1 MDPITLAWYGLHLK
15 AALLEKKEQ
24 AYEDFFCKVMIHLHS
39 DNFQPVKAAGQAGDG
54 KSDGYLVPE
63 HRIFQCYA
71 PSTGFNKSKLLKK
84 IKEDF
89 NGAKNNWKDKM
100 RKWTFVHNDPEG
112 LPKYALD
119 LMEEL
124 KEENKD
130 VEISV
135 FGPDVFKEI
144 VLSLPVSK
152 LIDLF
157 GPAPTQNE
165 ITTLTHDPIKTLLRA
180 MSGRQPDSGVVIA
193 PVSVEKLQ
201 FNRLSSD
208 AEFLLMAGRHK
219 ENLVN
224 DLLIR
229 WPDPEYGESLAEA
242 FREKYKTL
250 LGMGLRP
257 DDIFL
262 SLKEFAGGSLE
273 GISAQ
278 ASALAVLSYFFERCD
293 IFENAPEGWV
303 NDIANK
309 AFAS

>member
-1 MDPITLAWYGLHLK
+1 MDPITLAWYGLHLR

-24 AYEDFFCKVMIHLHS
+24 AYEDFFCKVMIYLHS
-39 DNFQPVKAAGQAGDG
+39 DNFQPVKAAGQDGDG
-54 KSDGYLVPE
+54 KSDGYLAPE
-63 HRIFQCYA
+63 HRVFQCYA
-71 PSTGFNKSKLLKK
+71 PSSGFNKSKLLKK

-100 RKWTFVHNDPEG
+100 HKWTFVHNDPEG

-119 LMEEL
+119 LIEEL
-124 KEENKD
+124 KKENPGI
-130 VEISV
+130 EIST
-135 FGPDVFKEI
+135 FGPDVFKEA

-152 LIDLF
+152 LIDFF
-157 GPAPTQNE
+157 GPAPTQNA
-165 ITTLTHDPIKTLLRA
+165 ISTLTYDPIKNLLRA
-180 MSGRQPDSGVVIA
+180 MSGRQPDSNVVIA

-201 FNRLSSD
+201 FNSLSSD
-208 AEFLLMAGRHK
+208 AECLLIAGRQK
-219 ENLVN
+219 EHLVS

-242 FREKYKTL
+242 FREKYKAF
-250 LGMGLRP
+250 LGIGLSP
-257 DDIFL
+257 DNIFM

-273 GISAQ
+273 GASAQ
-278 ASALAVLSYFFERCD
+278 ASALAVMSYFFERCD

-309 AFAS
+309 A